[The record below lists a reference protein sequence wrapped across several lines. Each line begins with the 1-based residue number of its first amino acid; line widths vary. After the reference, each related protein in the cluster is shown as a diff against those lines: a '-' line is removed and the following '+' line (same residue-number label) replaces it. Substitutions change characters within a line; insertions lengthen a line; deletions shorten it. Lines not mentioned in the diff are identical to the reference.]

1 MTDVDHDSSSR
12 FRELHGPTL
21 VITSVLLGLLTSIAA
36 VWALDVNSY
45 LGLEIFLQQ
54 YMALIMGLALCATFL
69 LVPGAAK
76 HRTKVPFHDWILV
89 GLAGTATL
97 YVTILYPALS
107 ATPTSLAIDR
117 VILSVVTIALILEAT
132 RRLVGWSLIVLAVA
146 LIFYS
151 KWAYLLPGIL
161 YGKGSSW
168 GRIATYALLDANGI
182 FGIALK
188 VTATVVAAYV
198 IFGQALNAIGGGT
211 AFTQLSLALL
221 GRMRGG
227 PAKVAVVSSSLFGMM
242 SGSAVSNVVVCGSLT
257 IPLMKRNGYSPAF
270 AAATEAAA
278 STGGQIMPPVMGV
291 AAFIIAENLGIPYSK
306 VALAAAVP
314 ALFYYVALFL
324 QVDLE
329 ARRTNL
335 RALSRAEVPSLFAVL
350 RKGWTSFLPLL
361 VLIYTLLVANW
372 SAPRAG
378 MAAVAMTLV
387 IGFIKRPPG
396 FGLRSI
402 VDIALQTG
410 RTMLDIVVISALAGI
425 VIGALQLSGLGFTLS
440 LSMTTV
446 ASQSIMLLLIVTAIA
461 CLILGMGMPTAVIYV
476 MLAVMV
482 APALVTAGIH
492 PLAAHLFIFYLGM
505 ASMITPPVCMAT
517 MAAAAIGNAPFWQ
530 TGWTGM
536 RLGIAAFVV
545 PFFFVFHPALLL
557 EGTPASLLVDI
568 PAALL
573 GVSIVAI
580 ATAGYLF
587 RPLRFWERGIAAL
600 AGACLIAPADSS
612 IWVAVNVAG
621 IVVTALLGVF
631 LYASAKK
638 RPRAAEPPHA
648 TVPVEP

>member
-1 MTDVDHDSSSR
+1 MTHVDEGPSSR
-12 FRELHGPTL
+12 FRDFDGTASI
-21 VITSVLLGLLTSIAA
+21 VVSALLGLLTLVAA

-45 LGLEIFLQQ
+45 FGLQIFLQQ
-54 YMALIMGLALCATFL
+54 YLALIMGFALCTTFL
-69 LVPGAAK
+69 LVPGAARDRR
-76 HRTKVPFHDWILV
+76 HIPFYDWILFI
-89 GLAGTATL
+89 LSAAACL
-97 YVTILYPALS
+97 YITILFPQLAE
-107 ATPTSLAIDR
+107 TPTSLAVDR
-117 VILSVVTIALILEAT
+117 VILCFLTILLILEAT
-132 RRLVGWSLIVLAVA
+132 RRLVGWSLIVLAVILLVYA
-146 LIFYS
+146 

-161 YGKGSSW
+161 YGRGSSW
-168 GRIATYALLDANGI
+168 GRISTYVLLDSNGV

-278 STGGQIMPPVMGV
+278 STGGQIMPPVMGI
-291 AAFIIAENLGIPYSK
+291 AAFIIAENLGIPYSD

-314 ALFYYVALFL
+314 ALFYYVALFV

-329 ARRTNL
+329 ARQINL
-335 RALSRAEVPSLFAVL
+335 RTLSDAEVPSLTRVL
-350 RKGWTSFLPLL
+350 REGWASFLPLL
-361 VLIYTLLVANW
+361 VLIYTLLIAHWNA
-372 SAPRAG
+372 SRAG
-378 MAAVAMTLV
+378 MTAVGITLA
-387 IGFIKRPPG
+387 IGFIRRAPG
-396 FGLRSI
+396 FGVRSFI
-402 VDIALQTG
+402 DIALQTG

-440 LSMTTV
+440 LSMTTL
-446 ASQSIMLLLIVTAIA
+446 AGGSTLLLLIITAIA

-482 APALVTAGIH
+482 APALVAAGIH
-492 PLAAHLFIFYLGM
+492 PLAAHLFIFYFGM

-517 MAAAAIGNAPFWQ
+517 MAAAAIGNAPFWK

-536 RLGIAAFVV
+536 RLGFAGFIV

-557 EGTPASLLVDI
+557 EGTPGSLIIDI
-568 PAALL
+568 PIALL
-573 GVSIVAI
+573 GIGTIGI
-580 ATAGYLF
+580 AAAGYLF
-587 RPLRFWERGIAAL
+587 RPLALWERGIACA
-600 AGACLIAPADSS
+600 AGAALIAPADNSFW
-612 IWVAVNVAG
+612 IAANVGG
-621 IVVTALLGVF
+621 IVLIVLLGASLF
-631 LYASAKK
+631 TSAKK
-638 RPRAAEPPHA
+638 RSVNAEPSPS
-648 TVPVEP
+648 TVPIE